1 MNDNE
6 PSGMAVGFTAFAGV
20 MMIMVGVF
28 QSVAGFGALL
38 KDTVYV
44 VGPEADYVFSFD
56 ATTWGW
62 IHLLIGV
69 VLILAGFGVFSG
81 SVMARTV
88 GVLIAGVSAIAN
100 FVFLFG
106 WSQPFWSMLIIAIDV
121 IIIWALTMHGRDIT
135 QG

>member
-1 MNDNE
+1 MNDNQ

-28 QSVAGFGALL
+28 QAYAGLSALL

-44 VGPEADYVFSFD
+44 VGVDYAFSFD
-56 ATTWGW
+56 VTTWGW
-62 IHLLIGV
+62 IHMLIGL

-81 SVMARTV
+81 SVMARSV

-100 FVFLFG
+100 FIFLFG
-106 WSQPFWSMLIIAIDV
+106 WNQPFWSMLIIAVDV

>member
-1 MNDNE
+1 MNDNQ

-28 QSVAGFGALL
+28 QAFAGLSALL

-44 VGPEADYVFSFD
+44 VGVDYAFSFD
-56 ATTWGW
+56 VTTWGW
-62 IHLLIGV
+62 IHMLIGL

-81 SVMARTV
+81 SVMARSV

-100 FVFLFG
+100 FIFLFG
-106 WSQPFWSMLIIAIDV
+106 WNQPFWSMLIIAVDV